1 MEVIIMKLNNS
12 QFTSIEQVT
21 GKYLSRNIVTRSDV
35 AGTSSFDEIL
45 KQKQLDEAEKTSELE
60 FSKHANERI
69 ASRNID
75 IYDDQMTRLLSGTKQ
90 ANEKGINES
99 LVIVDN
105 LAFIVNVKNNTVI
118 TAMEQSDTGENV
130 YTNIDGAVII

>member
-1 MEVIIMKLNNS
+1 MKLNNS

-21 GKYLSRNIVTRSDV
+21 GKYLNRNNVNRTDK
-35 AGTSSFDEIL
+35 ADCTSSFGDIL
-45 KQKQLDEAEKTSELE
+45 KQKQLDESERSSELK
-60 FSKHANERI
+60 FSKHANERLT
-69 ASRNID
+69 SRNID
-75 IYDDQMTRLLSGTKQ
+75 ISEEQMTRLQSGTKQ

-118 TAMEQSDTGENV
+118 TAMDQSDTGENV

>member
-1 MEVIIMKLNNS
+1 MKVNNS
-12 QFTSIEQVT
+12 PFTSIEQVT
-21 GKYLSRNIVTRSDV
+21 GKYLNKNTVTKTAEADHSL
-35 AGTSSFDEIL
+35 SFEEIL
-45 KQKQLDEAEKTSELE
+45 KQKQLDEVQKSSELK
-60 FSKHANERI
+60 FSKHANERL
-69 ASRNID
+69 AARKID
-75 IYDDQMTRLLSGTKQ
+75 ISNEQMMRLLNGTKQ